1 MKAIR
6 ILITGVLLG
15 AVIGWA
21 LGFLRFPY
29 VEKNPSFLLGF
40 IACFAVVLL
49 GMILLFIWNKN
60 KQFIR
65 LIGKD
70 TSGQN
75 AVGPIRSYSVIWMAV
90 SLFILMGGLISGLLI
105 YRQNAMIEAQSLDQK
120 RITKEQNE
128 LMESLRR
135 SNLDILLRKITDR
148 VDEEL
153 KNNPPHKLSDN
164 TIASIVSAFNYS
176 FTPYRS
182 LDADSLS
189 ARKVSPEKGQLLL
202 ALFERKIDSV
212 SFDQVKRRASFS
224 GADLSKMDL
233 SRVNLD
239 GADLKGA
246 DLKDA
251 DLSGASLIGADLRD
265 ANLWGVKLNKA
276 KLTKADVRRANLQWA
291 QLNDACLDT
300 ANLDGADLSNA
311 QLRKANL
318 RKAKFRTAK
327 LNGALLNEANMEG
340 GDIVDASLQKANLTK
355 TNLTNADFTRTNF
368 MEAIMTDAEL
378 VNAVV
383 ERDWF
388 EKLHGWQIAVAKE
401 IQKKYK
407 IVHFENMADLP
418 RYRLERN

>member
-6 ILITGVLLG
+6 IFLTGVLLG
-15 AVIGWA
+15 AVCGWA

-29 VEKNPSFLLGF
+29 VEKNLSFLLGF
-40 IACFAVVLL
+40 VTCIAVVLL
-49 GMILLFIWNKN
+49 GMILLFIWNRN

-75 AVGPIRSYSVIWMAV
+75 AISPIRTYSVIWIAV
-90 SLFILMGGLISGLLI
+90 SVFVLMGGLISGLLI
-105 YRQNAMIEAQSLDQK
+105 YRQNELIETQSLNQN

-153 KNNPPHKLSDN
+153 KNNPARTLNDN
-164 TIASIVSAFNYS
+164 TIASIVAAFNYS
-176 FTPYRS
+176 FAPYRS
-182 LDADSLS
+182 LDGDSLS
-189 ARKVSPEKGQLLL
+189 ARKLSPEKGQLLL
-202 ALFERKIDSV
+202 ALCERKIDSA

-224 GADLSKMDL
+224 GADLRKMDF
-233 SRVNLD
+233 SGVNFD

-251 DLSGASLIGADLRD
+251 DLNGASLIGADLRD

-276 KLTKADVRRANLQWA
+276 KLTKADARRADLRWA
-291 QLNDACLDT
+291 QLNEAWMDT

-383 ERDWF
+383 EKDWF
-388 EKLHGWQIAVAKE
+388 EKLDGWQIAVAKE

-418 RYRLERN
+418 RYHLERN